1 MKDIKKPQKSKKER
15 DDARTLEVLFE
26 ISEAVSITRNPDEL
40 YRVIHKSLGRIL
52 NVENFHIALHHE
64 DKDSITFP
72 YYVSE
77 KKEKPE
83 EIFNFSRTDSLTGK
97 VIQAKRPLIFF
108 AEDIIEFAKARG
120 QKITGTVSKIWLGAP
135 LIISNR
141 IIGVIA
147 MQSFNSPKD
156 YKKKDLDLLNAVSR
170 HIALAIERKDS
181 DEKFSEQR
189 QVLEKILESSPV
201 EICLVENRI
210 FKWVNTEMVRMFG
223 YEKKE
228 DFENANVRMIYN
240 TDEDFS
246 ISGSLIYT
254 DLKKSGKSDF
264 DFDVKRKDG
273 TLFKAHIII
282 TGSYQ
287 ETPLESTIVTIVD
300 ISEREEIQKEKMK
313 REKLQGVLE
322 MAGAICHE
330 INQPLQSIYGYSTL
344 FEDNESI
351 PPEDLQKIKKQALR
365 IGDIT
370 KRLSGITRYKTVE
383 YPGRI
388 RIIDIWSAGSDL

>member
-1 MKDIKKPQKSKKER
+1 
-15 DDARTLEVLFE
+15 
-26 ISEAVSITRNPDEL
+26 
-40 YRVIHKSLGRIL
+40 
-52 NVENFHIALHHE
+52 
-64 DKDSITFP
+64 
-72 YYVSE
+72 
-77 KKEKPE
+77 
-83 EIFNFSRTDSLTGK
+83 
-97 VIQAKRPLIFF
+97 
-108 AEDIIEFAKARG
+108 
-120 QKITGTVSKIWLGAP
+120 
-135 LIISNR
+135 
-141 IIGVIA
+141 
-147 MQSFNSPKD
+147 
-156 YKKKDLDLLNAVSR
+156 
-170 HIALAIERKDS
+170 
-181 DEKFSEQR
+181 
-189 QVLEKILESSPV
+189 
-201 EICLVENRI
+201 
-210 FKWVNTEMVRMFG
+210 
-223 YEKKE
+223 
-228 DFENANVRMIYN
+228 MIYN